1 MEMISSL
8 TSKWLPT
15 QSTKIEISDDVNN
28 ITVTVGGFGS
38 MKYGELKNE
47 SGRTMTLQGAGV
59 CDLHLEW
66 MTRPLL

>member
-1 MEMISSL
+1 
-8 TSKWLPT
+8 
-15 QSTKIEISDDVNN
+15 VNN